1 MIPKDESGEMMRDSV
16 PDATSSN
23 ESIMKH
29 FSAAADKDEDKA
41 AASSGSFRFL
51 AFPKWLVQFLM
62 QI

>member
-51 AFPKWLVQFLM
+51 AFPK
-62 QI
+62 